1 MEQPPAALT
10 LLLRSLQNLL
20 DEGFVSL
27 PRVDPSTLVALAGV
41 FLDYPLIYCFGDGVR
56 ADSSSSPPNC
66 LGGIDLKLITV
77 SLDRKDGSPAY
88 GSPSSR

>member
-20 DEGFVSL
+20 DEGFVIL
-27 PRVDPSTLVALAGV
+27 PRVDPPALVALAGV
-41 FLDYPLIYCFGDGVR
+41 FLDYPFIYCFGDGVR
-56 ADSSSSPPNC
+56 VDSSSSPPNC
-66 LGGIDLKLITV
+66 LGGIDLKLIHV
-77 SLDRKDGSPAY
+77 FLDRKDGSSAY